1 MIVPILRIGDNLVT
15 SIQAALTDQQAHQF
29 QREVL
34 EEVARAEVFGIVIDI
49 TALDVVDS
57 YMARIL
63 NDTVNNV
70 HLLGTKS
77 VIVGIRPE
85 VAMTLVR
92 MGRRLIGVE
101 NALNLQEGLKKLERM
116 QQREQRGMYERMK

>member
-34 EEVARAEVFGIVIDI
+34 EAVARAEVFGIVIDI

-92 MGRRLIGVE
+92 MGRRLIGVG

>member
-15 SIQAALTDQQAHQF
+15 SIQTALTDQQARQF
-29 QREVL
+29 QTEVL
-34 EEVARAEVFGIVIDI
+34 EEVARTEVFGIVIDI

-70 HLLGTKS
+70 HLLGTKA

-116 QQREQRGMYERMK
+116 QQREQRGMY

>member
-34 EEVARAEVFGIVIDI
+34 EAVARAEVFGIVIDI